1 MKNKRNLAFILNLI
15 MQNKNL
21 LIINIALASI
31 TFGIYIYVPMLE
43 QKIIDDG
50 FLDKNFE
57 KMANLV
63 IVSLV
68 FVVILHSIN
77 YLQARIENRLV
88 VKGRE
93 NLKVEALH
101 HGLRLKLGHLKERGL
116 YAMITDANYDIANIM
131 EVFSSDFINLI
142 VEIIKV
148 VGYGVGLFLL
158 NWKMTIIV
166 LLIIPIKLLL
176 SHTIGKAKT
185 KKMEE
190 LIEIQKEISLWQSDI
205 YPGVSEIKN
214 WNLHNIIEEKYR
226 NLTHDREK
234 ISNDLDRISAINLL
248 SKSVLEKIIFSV
260 LYVFAGVLIIND
272 NLTLGTFVAFTTY
285 ATSFFY
291 PVDIIAN
298 IKMYLAEIMPSVESY
313 QSYME
318 LKEEVDQG
326 TEFIKQEK
334 VEIEFRDVDFN
345 YEDNESTLRGINFKI
360 KSGEKVAFIGKNG
373 SGKSTIANLLLRYY
387 KPMNGEIIFN
397 GMPIENIELSNYR
410 NQFAVMNQTVFLFNE
425 TIMDNI
431 TMYDKNRKMQLT
443 NDEKKLLDFVN
454 EYPEKYHTMV
464 GLNGSNLSGG
474 EKQRIALARTLNK
487 RARILLLDEATSN
500 CDNKTEN
507 IMKNILRNSSDDIVI
522 CITHNL
528 SQIEDFDRI
537 YLLDQGQIVRE
548 GSYKEVCDF
557 YESEGEV

>member
-1 MKNKRNLAFILNLI
+1 
-15 MQNKNL
+15 
-21 LIINIALASI
+21 
-31 TFGIYIYVPMLE
+31 
-43 QKIIDDG
+43 
-50 FLDKNFE
+50 
-57 KMANLV
+57 
-63 IVSLV
+63 
-68 FVVILHSIN
+68 
-77 YLQARIENRLV
+77 
-88 VKGRE
+88 
-93 NLKVEALH
+93 
-101 HGLRLKLGHLKERGL
+101 
-116 YAMITDANYDIANIM
+116 
-131 EVFSSDFINLI
+131 
-142 VEIIKV
+142 
-148 VGYGVGLFLL
+148 
-158 NWKMTIIV
+158 
-166 LLIIPIKLLL
+166 
-176 SHTIGKAKT
+176 
-185 KKMEE
+185 MEE

-326 TEFIKQEK
+326 TEFINKEK

-345 YEDNESTLRGINFKI
+345 YVDNETTLRGINFKI

-397 GMPIENIELSNYR
+397 GMPIENIELGNYR

-443 NDEKKLLDFVN
+443 NDEEKLLDFVN
-454 EYPEKYHTMV
+454 EYPEKFHTMV

>member
-15 MQNKNL
+15 MQNKIL
-21 LIINIALASI
+21 LIINIALAII

-57 KMANLV
+57 KMVSLV

-101 HGLRLKLGHLKERGL
+101 HGLRLKLEHLKERGL

-148 VGYGVGLFLL
+148 VGYGVG
-158 NWKMTIIV
+158 
-166 LLIIPIKLLL
+166 

-326 TEFIKQEK
+326 TEFINKEK

-345 YEDNESTLRGINFKI
+345 YVDNETTLRGINFKI

-397 GMPIENIELSNYR
+397 GMPIENIELGNYR

-443 NDEKKLLDFVN
+443 NDEEKLKKIQESLVFMQ
-454 EYPEKYHTMV
+454 K
-464 GLNGSNLSGG
+464 
-474 EKQRIALARTLNK
+474 
-487 RARILLLDEATSN
+487 
-500 CDNKTEN
+500 
-507 IMKNILRNSSDDIVI
+507 DI
-522 CITHNL
+522 
-528 SQIEDFDRI
+528 
-537 YLLDQGQIVRE
+537 Y
-548 GSYKEVCDF
+548 
-557 YESEGEV
+557 